1 MHAPLAIKQPAR
13 WRVIVAGICALILT
27 VGLAR
32 FAYTPMLPIMREQ
45 AGLTHW
51 AAGWLATV
59 NYAGYMAGTLLAAS
73 INDLGRK
80 YLIYRCGLVIAVVS
94 TAAMGWTDSV
104 PVWSVLRFVAGFS
117 STAGLLLASG
127 LVLNWLIRQGHRP
140 QLGLHFVGLG
150 LGIAVSG
157 VAVAALVQGLPW
169 DRQWLGLGLL
179 GIAFLGPAWLWMPP
193 PVAVQPAAA
202 QAASTSTT
210 PPRRWM
216 WLLIA
221 AYFCAGFGFAM
232 GATYTVAILVKLPL
246 LADKGGWVWVIVGL
260 AAAPSCFLWDRV
272 ADAVGQVRALM
283 MAFGLQMVSV
293 LMPIATDHAWFNVGG
308 AMLFG
313 ATFVG
318 IVSLTL
324 TLIGRC
330 FPANPAKAMA
340 RMTLSYGVA
349 QIIAPAMAGYIATAS
364 GSYHGALVVTALVMG
379 CGVVALQALIHEEK
393 RAALAA
399 QSHALP

>member
-1 MHAPLAIKQPAR
+1 MGIDERDMRGDGTPQFRIGIDDRAHQFTAR
-13 WRVIVAGICALILT
+13 R
-27 VGLAR
+27 
-32 FAYTPMLPIMREQ
+32 
-45 AGLTHW
+45 
-51 AAGWLATV
+51 
-59 NYAGYMAGTLLAAS
+59 
-73 INDLGRK
+73 
-80 YLIYRCGLVIAVVS
+80 
-94 TAAMGWTDSV
+94 
-104 PVWSVLRFVAGFS
+104 
-117 STAGLLLASG
+117 ASG
-127 LVLNWLIRQGHRP
+127 SDDATGLRKAKADQPLRAIDEIVERVHPFRQ
-140 QLGLHFVGLG
+140 L
-150 LGIAVSG
+150 A
-157 VAVAALVQGLPW
+157 
-169 DRQWLGLGLL
+169 
-179 GIAFLGPAWLWMPP
+179 
-193 PVAVQPAAA
+193 
-202 QAASTSTT
+202 
-210 PPRRWM
+210 
-216 WLLIA
+216 
-221 AYFCAGFGFAM
+221 
-232 GATYTVAILVKLPL
+232 VKLPL

-293 LMPIATDHAWFNVGG
+293 LMPIATDHALLNVGG

-364 GSYHGALVVTALVMG
+364 GSYRGALVVTALVMG

-393 RAALAA
+393 RAAHQAVGA
-399 QSHALP
+399 R

>member
-179 GIAFLGPAWLWMPP
+179 GIVFFGPAWLWMPP
-193 PVAVQPAAA
+193 PVPVPVQAAAA
-202 QAASTSTT
+202 QAAPTSAT

-293 LMPIATDHAWFNVGG
+293 LMPIATDHALLNVGG

-379 CGVVALQALIHEEK
+379 CGVVALQALTHEEQ
-393 RAALAA
+393 RAAQAA
-399 QSHALP
+399 GAR

>member
-1 MHAPLAIKQPAR
+1 MRLCRQREGTAGGIPPQRAPAA
-13 WRVIVAGICALILT
+13 WA
-27 VGLAR
+27 AR
-32 FAYTPMLPIMREQ
+32 F
-45 AGLTHW
+45 
-51 AAGWLATV
+51 
-59 NYAGYMAGTLLAAS
+59 
-73 INDLGRK
+73 
-80 YLIYRCGLVIAVVS
+80 
-94 TAAMGWTDSV
+94 
-104 PVWSVLRFVAGFS
+104 S
-117 STAGLLLASG
+117 SWISACNA
-127 LVLNWLIRQGHRP
+127 
-140 QLGLHFVGLG
+140 
-150 LGIAVSG
+150 
-157 VAVAALVQGLPW
+157 
-169 DRQWLGLGLL
+169 
-179 GIAFLGPAWLWMPP
+179 
-193 PVAVQPAAA
+193 
-202 QAASTSTT
+202 TT

-216 WLLIA
+216 WLLIE

-232 GATYTVAILVKLPL
+232 GATYTVAILVKLPV

-293 LMPIATDHAWFNVGG
+293 LMPIATDHAWLNVGG

-379 CGVVALQALIHEEK
+379 CGVVALQALTHEEK
-393 RAALAA
+393 RAAHQAA
-399 QSHALP
+399 GAR

>member
-1 MHAPLAIKQPAR
+1 MVATIVAPEPWSPHARPLAIKQPAR

-127 LVLNWLIRQGHRP
+127 PGTQLADSAGAPAAAGAAFCGARLGHRRLWRGGGGP
-140 QLGLHFVGLG
+140 GARLAVG
-150 LGIAVSG
+150 
-157 VAVAALVQGLPW
+157 
-169 DRQWLGLGLL
+169 
-179 GIAFLGPAWLWMPP
+179 P
-193 PVAVQPAAA
+193 PVAGPGVARHRLLGPHGFGCRRLCPCSLQPLRLHPHPPHRPALDVAAH
-202 QAASTSTT
+202 
-210 PPRRWM
+210 RR
-216 WLLIA
+216 LL
-221 AYFCAGFGFAM
+221 CAGFGFAM

-246 LADKGGWVWVIVGL
+246 LADKGGWVW
-260 AAAPSCFLWDRV
+260 
-272 ADAVGQVRALM
+272 
-283 MAFGLQMVSV
+283 
-293 LMPIATDHAWFNVGG
+293 
-308 AMLFG
+308 
-313 ATFVG
+313 
-318 IVSLTL
+318 
-324 TLIGRC
+324 
-330 FPANPAKAMA
+330 
-340 RMTLSYGVA
+340 
-349 QIIAPAMAGYIATAS
+349 
-364 GSYHGALVVTALVMG
+364 
-379 CGVVALQALIHEEK
+379 
-393 RAALAA
+393 
-399 QSHALP
+399 

>member
-157 VAVAALVQGLPW
+157 VAVAALVQGLSW

-179 GIAFLGPAWLWMPP
+179 GIAFFGPAWLWMPP
-193 PVAVQPAAA
+193 PAPVQPAAA

-232 GATYTVAILVKLPL
+232 GATYTVSILVKLPL

-293 LMPIATDHAWFNVGG
+293 LMPIATDHAWLNVGG

-379 CGVVALQALIHEEK
+379 CGVVALQALTHEEK
-393 RAALAA
+393 RAAHQAA
-399 QSHALP
+399 GAR

>member
-157 VAVAALVQGLPW
+157 VAVAALVQGLSW

-179 GIAFLGPAWLWMPP
+179 GIVFFGPAWLWMPP

-379 CGVVALQALIHEEK
+379 CGVVALQALTHEEQ
-393 RAALAA
+393 RAAQAA
-399 QSHALP
+399 GAR

>member
-157 VAVAALVQGLPW
+157 VAVAALVQGLSW

-179 GIAFLGPAWLWMPP
+179 GIVFFGPAWLWMPP

-364 GSYHGALVVTALVMG
+364 GSYRGALVVTALVMG
-379 CGVVALQALIHEEK
+379 CGVVALQALTHEEQ
-393 RAALAA
+393 RAAQAA
-399 QSHALP
+399 GAR

>member
-80 YLIYRCGLVIAVVS
+80 YLIYRCGLLIAVVS

-157 VAVAALVQGLPW
+157 VAVAALVQGLP
-169 DRQWLGLGLL
+169 
-179 GIAFLGPAWLWMPP
+179 
-193 PVAVQPAAA
+193 
-202 QAASTSTT
+202 
-210 PPRRWM
+210 
-216 WLLIA
+216 
-221 AYFCAGFGFAM
+221 
-232 GATYTVAILVKLPL
+232 
-246 LADKGGWVWVIVGL
+246 
-260 AAAPSCFLWDRV
+260 
-272 ADAVGQVRALM
+272 
-283 MAFGLQMVSV
+283 
-293 LMPIATDHAWFNVGG
+293 
-308 AMLFG
+308 
-313 ATFVG
+313 
-318 IVSLTL
+318 
-324 TLIGRC
+324 
-330 FPANPAKAMA
+330 
-340 RMTLSYGVA
+340 
-349 QIIAPAMAGYIATAS
+349 
-364 GSYHGALVVTALVMG
+364 
-379 CGVVALQALIHEEK
+379 
-393 RAALAA
+393 
-399 QSHALP
+399 

>member
-80 YLIYRCGLVIAVVS
+80 YLIYRCGLVIAMVS

-179 GIAFLGPAWLWMPP
+179 GIAFFGPAWLWMPP

-202 QAASTSTT
+202 GT
-210 PPRRWM
+210 
-216 WLLIA
+216 LLVQ
-221 AYFCAGFGFAM
+221 GFAHRLEQM
-232 GATYTVAILVKLPL
+232 GFATAG
-246 LADKGGWVWVIVGL
+246 LAPQVGGHRRAGVL
-260 AAAPSCFLWDRV
+260 AAALTGPQ
-272 ADAVGQVRALM
+272 AQV
-283 MAFGLQMVSV
+283 LQ
-293 LMPIATDHAWFNVGG
+293 GG
-308 AMLFG
+308 FIG
-313 ATFVG
+313 AR
-318 IVSLTL
+318 IE
-324 TLIGRC
+324 
-330 FPANPAKAMA
+330 A
-340 RMTLSYGVA
+340 
-349 QIIAPAMAGYIATAS
+349 
-364 GSYHGALVVTALVMG
+364 
-379 CGVVALQALIHEEK
+379 
-393 RAALAA
+393 
-399 QSHALP
+399 

>member
-80 YLIYRCGLVIAVVS
+80 YLIYRCGLVIAMVS

-157 VAVAALVQGLPW
+157 VAGAALVQGLPW

-179 GIAFLGPAWLWMPP
+179 GIAFFGPAWLWMPP
-193 PVAVQPAAA
+193 PVPVQPAAA

-293 LMPIATDHAWFNVGG
+293 LMPIATDHAWLNVGG

-379 CGVVALQALIHEEK
+379 CGVVALQALTHEEK
-393 RAALAA
+393 RAAQAA
-399 QSHALP
+399 GAR

>member
-1 MHAPLAIKQPAR
+1 MHAPLAIKQPER

-80 YLIYRCGLVIAVVS
+80 YLIYRCGLLIAVVS

-179 GIAFLGPAWLWMPP
+179 GIVFFGPAWLWMPP
-193 PVAVQPAAA
+193 PVPVQPAAA

-272 ADAVGQVRALM
+272 ADAVGQIRALM

-293 LMPIATDHAWFNVGG
+293 LMPIATDHALLNVGG

-364 GSYHGALVVTALVMG
+364 GSYRGALVVTALVMG

-393 RAALAA
+393 RAAHQAA
-399 QSHALP
+399 GAR

>member
-1 MHAPLAIKQPAR
+1 
-13 WRVIVAGICALILT
+13 
-27 VGLAR
+27 
-32 FAYTPMLPIMREQ
+32 
-45 AGLTHW
+45 
-51 AAGWLATV
+51 
-59 NYAGYMAGTLLAAS
+59 
-73 INDLGRK
+73 
-80 YLIYRCGLVIAVVS
+80 
-94 TAAMGWTDSV
+94 
-104 PVWSVLRFVAGFS
+104 
-117 STAGLLLASG
+117 
-127 LVLNWLIRQGHRP
+127 
-140 QLGLHFVGLG
+140 
-150 LGIAVSG
+150 
-157 VAVAALVQGLPW
+157 
-169 DRQWLGLGLL
+169 
-179 GIAFLGPAWLWMPP
+179 
-193 PVAVQPAAA
+193 
-202 QAASTSTT
+202 
-210 PPRRWM
+210 M

-293 LMPIATDHAWFNVGG
+293 LMPIATDHAWLNVGG

-349 QIIAPAMAGYIATAS
+349 QIIAPALAGYIATAS
-364 GSYHGALVVTALVMG
+364 GSYRGALVVTALVMG

-393 RAALAA
+393 RAAHQAVGA
-399 QSHALP
+399 R

>member
-179 GIAFLGPAWLWMPP
+179 GIAFFGPAWLWMPP
-193 PVAVQPAAA
+193 PVPVQPAAA

-293 LMPIATDHAWFNVGG
+293 LMPIATDHAWLNVGG
-308 AMLFG
+308 AMLFW
-313 ATFVG
+313 
-318 IVSLTL
+318 
-324 TLIGRC
+324 
-330 FPANPAKAMA
+330 
-340 RMTLSYGVA
+340 
-349 QIIAPAMAGYIATAS
+349 AS
-364 GSYHGALVVTALVMG
+364 SAS
-379 CGVVALQALIHEEK
+379 
-393 RAALAA
+393 R
-399 QSHALP
+399 SP

>member
-1 MHAPLAIKQPAR
+1 MRLETLA
-13 WRVIVAGICALILT
+13 V
-27 VGLAR
+27 
-32 FAYTPMLPIMREQ
+32 
-45 AGLTHW
+45 H
-51 AAGWLATV
+51 
-59 NYAGYMAGTLLAAS
+59 AGYKTEPTTRSAA
-73 INDLGRK
+73 
-80 YLIYRCGLVIAVVS
+80 
-94 TAAMGWTDSV
+94 V
-104 PVWSVLRFVAGFS
+104 PLYQTTSYTFD
-117 STAGLLLASG
+117 
-127 LVLNWLIRQGHRP
+127 N
-140 QLGLHFVGLG
+140 
-150 LGIAVSG
+150 
-157 VAVAALVQGLPW
+157 
-169 DRQWLGLGLL
+169 
-179 GIAFLGPAWLWMPP
+179 
-193 PVAVQPAAA
+193 A

-272 ADAVGQVRALM
+272 ADAVGQIRALM

-293 LMPIATDHAWFNVGG
+293 LMPIATDHAWLNVGG

-393 RAALAA
+393 RAAHQAA
-399 QSHALP
+399 GAR

>member
-157 VAVAALVQGLPW
+157 VAVAALVQGLSW

-179 GIAFLGPAWLWMPP
+179 GIVFFGPAWLWMPP

-272 ADAVGQVRALM
+272 ADAVGQIRALM
-283 MAFGLQMVSV
+283 AAFGLQMVSV
-293 LMPIATDHAWFNVGG
+293 LMPIATDNAWLNVGG

-379 CGVVALQALIHEEK
+379 CGVVALQALTHEEK
-393 RAALAA
+393 RAAHQAA
-399 QSHALP
+399 GAR